1 MQDATA
7 TSKDPEIGRSVRA
20 AGIVTNYHD
29 EGSGRPVLL
38 IHGSGPGVTAWA
50 NWRLTLPALAQ
61 SCRPIAPDIVGFG
74 YTERPDS
81 ARYGRELWLQHLVGF
96 MDALDL
102 SEVDVIGN
110 SFGGALALWLAT
122 NHPERVRKMVLM
134 GSVGV
139 PFELTAGLD
148 AVWGYQPSRQNMH
161 DLLRTFAYDHSL
173 LSDTLAESR
182 FQASVRPGYQETFSQ
197 MFPAPRQRSIEAL
210 AVPDGKL
217 SALQQPTL
225 IVHGR
230 EDRVIPTS
238 TSERLFSLIPN
249 AELHMFPGC
258 GHWVQIEKAARF
270 NQLVTDFL
278 AS

>member
-1 MQDATA
+1 MQEANVQ
-7 TSKDPEIGRSVRA
+7 SKDPEIGRTVRA
-20 AGIVTNYHD
+20 AGIATNYHD

-61 SCRPIAPDIVGFG
+61 VCRPIAPDIVGFG
-74 YTERPDS
+74 YTERPEG

-96 MDALDL
+96 MDAMDL
-102 SEVDVIGN
+102 SKVDVIGN
-110 SFGGALALWLAT
+110 SFGGALALWLAST
-122 NHPERVRKMVLM
+122 YPERVGKIVLM

-139 PFELTAGLD
+139 PFELTPGLD

-161 DLLRTFAYDHSL
+161 DLLRTFAFDHSL

-182 FQASVRPGYQETFSQ
+182 YQASIRPGYQETFSQ
-197 MFPAPRQRSIEAL
+197 MFPAPRQRGIDAL
-210 AVPDGKL
+210 AVPDEKL
-217 SALQQPTL
+217 SALQHPAL
-225 IVHGR
+225 VVHGR

-238 TSERLFSLIPN
+238 TSERLFRRLPH

-258 GHWVQIEKAARF
+258 GHWVQIEKAERF
-270 NQLVTDFL
+270 NQLVTNFL